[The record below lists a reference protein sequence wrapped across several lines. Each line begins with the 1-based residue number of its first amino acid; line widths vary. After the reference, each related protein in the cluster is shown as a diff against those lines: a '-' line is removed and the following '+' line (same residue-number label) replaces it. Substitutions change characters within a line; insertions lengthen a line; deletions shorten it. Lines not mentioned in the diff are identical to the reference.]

1 MTLKKMISAGAIA
14 GAHESVGNWTGRCRQ
29 RRADA
34 TAWHRARFST
44 HNSSTGA
51 AAADP
56 VGAGAVL
63 VDPAGVAAASVLVLV
78 DPAQSGG
85 AVRRRASSASASEPG
100 RCASL
105 LLAPEGASSKSALS
119 FRR

>member
-1 MTLKKMISAGAIA
+1 VRLAPLRHRSL
-14 GAHESVGNWTGRCRQ
+14 GR
-29 RRADA
+29 AP
-34 TAWHRARFST
+34 FST

-63 VDPAGVAAASVLVLV
+63 VDPAGAAAVSVLVLV

-85 AVRRRASSASASEPG
+85 AVRRRA
-100 RCASL
+100 
-105 LLAPEGASSKSALS
+105 
-119 FRR
+119 